1 VAWIII
7 KLLPYGYACFF
18 LKLLNGKILLIF
30 FYSTF
35 ISFTYRCY
43 VLNKVAKT
51 MHCEQFYLFM
61 VNGDIPNE
69 VVEFFHHEE
78 EATSTKRDEI

>member
-1 VAWIII
+1 
-7 KLLPYGYACFF
+7 
-18 LKLLNGKILLIF
+18 
-30 FYSTF
+30 
-35 ISFTYRCY
+35 
-43 VLNKVAKT
+43 VAKT